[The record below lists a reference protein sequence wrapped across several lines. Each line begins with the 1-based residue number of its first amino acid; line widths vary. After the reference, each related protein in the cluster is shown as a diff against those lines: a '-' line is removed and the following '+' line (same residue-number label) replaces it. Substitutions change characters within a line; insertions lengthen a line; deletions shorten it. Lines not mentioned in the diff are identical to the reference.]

1 MNTKRNIKDYIIR
14 LEIVTLTKRE
24 KVVLGGIHSRQV
36 SVTVKNLL
44 QVNQF
49 SESSTSINE

>member
-1 MNTKRNIKDYIIR
+1 MNTKRNVKDYIIR

-24 KVVLGGIHSRQV
+24 KVVLGEIHSRQV